1 MGKHPD
7 FFENLTLTPNA
18 MVVKGIEGGLSI
30 EGHGTFVFNLEDDDG
45 KVHTIKILNSK
56 YVAGLKY
63 SLLSPQHWV
72 QEAND
77 HYPKRQGTR
86 STTDDEHCILIW
98 DQGRYRWFVPHNP
111 ATNTPTF

>member
-77 HYPKRQGTR
+77 HYPKRRGTR
-86 STTDDEHCILIW
+86 STTGDEHCILIW